1 MKKRFGKLDLF
12 AIPLI
17 GIAIALDQITK
28 FLAASLRKS
37 GPITIIEGVFEL
49 QYLENRGAAF
59 GIMQNRQWL
68 FLIIGCMLIALIAV
82 LYLRVPQTKRFLPLK
97 ICFIFI
103 VAGAIGN
110 MIDRTLL
117 NYVVDFLY
125 FSLIDFPIFNVAD
138 IYLTCATIALA
149 ILILFYYKEDELDL
163 ILHMFVRK
171 KKAGQE

>member
-28 FLAASLRKS
+28 FLAASLRES

-68 FLIIGCMLIALIAV
+68 FLIIG
-82 LYLRVPQTKRFLPLK
+82 
-97 ICFIFI
+97 
-103 VAGAIGN
+103 
-110 MIDRTLL
+110 
-117 NYVVDFLY
+117 
-125 FSLIDFPIFNVAD
+125 
-138 IYLTCATIALA
+138 
-149 ILILFYYKEDELDL
+149 
-163 ILHMFVRK
+163 
-171 KKAGQE
+171 